1 LSGSGSSGTVTVD
14 TNAVPADQ
22 INPEADLRIVTPGY
36 METLGMALV
45 SGRYFDARDTASA
58 APVAIIDETM
68 ARTYWP
74 DEDAIGKRI
83 KRGGRQSSNPWQT
96 IVGVVRHVRY
106 QSLELPSRVQ
116 LYAPHAQAPSAGM
129 SLALRARGDFANIA
143 GAVQKAT
150 SAIDPDQPIFAVQA
164 MDEFLAES
172 VSRRRLVMM
181 LLVVFAG
188 VALVLA
194 ALGIYGVIA
203 YWVSQRIH
211 EIGIRLALGATR
223 GSVLR
228 MVVGQSLAIVMIG
241 VALGLVGSLMLTRF
255 ITAMLF
261 NVTPTDPPTFA
272 LVSLSLV
279 GIGLLASLVPAVR
292 ATLVDPMQTLRQE

>member
-1 LSGSGSSGTVTVD
+1 
-14 TNAVPADQ
+14 
-22 INPEADLRIVTPGY
+22 
-36 METLGMALV
+36 
-45 SGRYFDARDTASA
+45 
-58 APVAIIDETM
+58 M